1 MARIPINYGTTPGD
15 GTGDILF
22 NSFEKINDNLIE
34 LYLPKSGSYNYENSG
49 SKIPFTGTPIK
60 LENDGAG
67 SLTNTT
73 YGLTGISDLF
83 NTQTN
88 QFDFSQLSLGD
99 IVNIRYNYTIITS
112 AVNQESN
119 LFLEI
124 GIGSASPT
132 SRNQHDTFF
141 KVAGSHPTTA
151 VASFLMLGNLSILN
165 FPAEIYFTSETNA
178 SVILNDLLI
187 SVIKR

>member
-1 MARIPINYGTTPGD
+1 MAQQTILGTDSLAIGFPK
-15 GTGDILF
+15 L
-22 NSFEKINDNLIE
+22 NDNFTE
-34 LYLPKSGSYNYENSG
+34 LYQTKSGSYNYENSG
-49 SKIPFTGTPIK
+49 GAIPFTGTPVK

-83 NTQTN
+83 NTNTN

-99 IVNIRYNYTIITS
+99 IVNIRYNYTIVTT